1 VLRAGQVVDQWQ
13 YLVSIGWKRASQIGL
28 PVSLGRFVDKFS
40 NVPLESFYFGEDI
53 MWGCFDAVLSNG
65 SAKREL

>member
-53 MWGCFDAVLSNG
+53 M
-65 SAKREL
+65 